1 MKSNIIPMQNGVI
14 KSGEFSFTRRAAKL
28 KAYGEEFEL
37 PAKTVEFADKLD
49 AVRAEMLTT
58 PQNLG
63 HGALPEKG
71 YTHFF
76 IGEEKNGK
84 SFFLMTKIGELDSD
98 EILGFW
104 SALNYEL
111 NRHQREIINKYSR

>member
-1 MKSNIIPMQNGVI
+1 MKSNIIPMQNGIV

-37 PAKTVEFADKLD
+37 PAKTVEFADKL
-49 AVRAEMLTT
+49 VRTEIITT
-58 PQNLG
+58 PKTSDTVRSLKKG
-63 HGALPEKG
+63 IAL
-71 YTHFF
+71 Y
-76 IGEEKNGK
+76 IGEEKTEKLFPDDKLN
-84 SFFLMTKIGELDSD
+84 ELDPD

>member
-58 PQNLG
+58 PRTSDTARSLKKG
-63 HGALPEKG
+63 IAL
-71 YTHFF
+71 F
-76 IGEEKNGK
+76 IGEEKTEK
-84 SFFLMTKIGELDSD
+84 LFPDDKIGELDSD

>member
-1 MKSNIIPMQNGVI
+1 MKSNIIPMQNGVV
-14 KSGEFSFTRRAAKL
+14 KSGEFSFSRRAAKL

-58 PQNLG
+58 LKTSDTVRS
-63 HGALPEKG
+63 LKKG
-71 YTHFF
+71 IGLF
-76 IGEEKNGK
+76 IGGEKAEKLFPGD
-84 SFFLMTKIGELDSD
+84 KISELDPD

-111 NRHQREIINKYSR
+111 NRHQREIVAKYSR

>member
-1 MKSNIIPMQNGVI
+1 MQNGVV
-14 KSGEFSFTRRAAKL
+14 KSGEFSFSRRAAKL

-37 PAKTVEFADKLD
+37 PAKTVEFSDKLD

-58 PQNLG
+58 LKTSDTVRS
-63 HGALPEKG
+63 LKKG
-71 YTHFF
+71 IVLF
-76 IGEEKNGK
+76 IGKEKTEK
-84 SFFLMTKIGELDSD
+84 LFPDDKISELDPD

-111 NRHQREIINKYSR
+111 NRHQREIVAKYSR

>member
-1 MKSNIIPMQNGVI
+1 MKSNIIPMQNGVV

-49 AVRAEMLTT
+49 AVRAEMLITSKASDT
-58 PQNLG
+58 VRWLKKG
-63 HGALPEKG
+63 IAL
-71 YTHFF
+71 F
-76 IGEEKNGK
+76 IGDEKTEK
-84 SFFLMTKIGELDSD
+84 LFPDDKLGELDSD
-98 EILGFW
+98 EIFGFW

-111 NRHQREIINKYSR
+111 NRHQREIVNKYSR

>member
-1 MKSNIIPMQNGVI
+1 MKSNIMPMQNGVV

-37 PAKTVEFADKLD
+37 PAKTVEFSDKLD

-58 PQNLG
+58 PKTSDTVRSLKKG
-63 HGALPEKG
+63 IAL
-71 YTHFF
+71 F
-76 IGEEKNGK
+76 IGEEKAEKLFPDDKLN
-84 SFFLMTKIGELDSD
+84 ELDPD

-111 NRHQREIINKYSR
+111 NRHQREIVNKYSR